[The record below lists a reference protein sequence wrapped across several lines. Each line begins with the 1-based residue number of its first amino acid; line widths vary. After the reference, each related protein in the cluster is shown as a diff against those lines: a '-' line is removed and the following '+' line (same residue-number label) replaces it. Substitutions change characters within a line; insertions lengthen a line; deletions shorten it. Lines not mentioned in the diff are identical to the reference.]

1 VLKKA
6 GIVVAAAAAGIL
18 ALTPFAFAD
27 NDSHHDSHHESSHVE
42 SSHVEYSNVEE
53 GNLTNDC
60 DFTQDAG
67 SIDQSLT
74 GGSSLLDMGGIA
86 EGLIAPVTTQTQ
98 LGNCT
103 NVGVSDVIDFDS
115 GNTTETT
122 TETEIDESFNSIL
135 EMGFASSIRKEWE
148 WRRARGESTRNLEA
162 FAGWLDK

>member
-1 VLKKA
+1 MLKKA
-6 GIVVAAAAAGIL
+6 GIVVAAATAGIL
-18 ALTPFAFAD
+18 ALTPFAFAH
-27 NDSHHDSHHESSHVE
+27 NDHDDHHEPHHE

-122 TETEIDESFNSIL
+122 TETEIDESFNSV
-135 EMGFASSIRKEWE
+135 E
-148 WRRARGESTRNLEA
+148 
-162 FAGWLDK
+162 D